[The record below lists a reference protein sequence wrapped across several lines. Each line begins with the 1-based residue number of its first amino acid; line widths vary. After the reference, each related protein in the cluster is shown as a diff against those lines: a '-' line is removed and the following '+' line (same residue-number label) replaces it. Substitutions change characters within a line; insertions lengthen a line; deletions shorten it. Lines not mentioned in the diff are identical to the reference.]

1 MNILVL
7 PIWVPV
13 SEPSEDLKV
22 FSMTSKSGLKHVLES
37 VRWLGWEASS
47 LDKEQ
52 MISPWT
58 PGNELT
64 SYPPE
69 NRPQVTLQGS

>member
-7 PIWVPV
+7 PLWVPV

-22 FSMTSKSGLKHVLES
+22 FSMTFKSRLKHVLES

-58 PGNELT
+58 PGNEVT
-64 SYPPE
+64 SYPLKTGPK
-69 NRPQVTLQGS
+69 